1 MTPFDQRSQLPRA
14 NSNQRPTVPT
24 LAQPAP
30 ARRIDPRIGNEERK
44 LEHRLQTAQ
53 HLRDNSARNGNPNLL
68 NTADRMEQRAY
79 QHYDSR
85 LGRLSG
91 NSLEPSL
98 DDSVPTSL
106 LPADD
111 VTAPTTQSSPW
122 PTSLSGDRGAV
133 PVEATPLAEPLS
145 LESAQALEERKLQHL
160 FDVAQKLRDIAGR
173 NGNENLL
180 RTADKVEQV
189 AISRYEAKL
198 EAWSNQASEVVGS
211 DVIPVTPTIAARP

>member
-1 MTPFDQRSQLPRA
+1 M
-14 NSNQRPTVPT
+14 
-24 LAQPAP
+24 
-30 ARRIDPRIGNEERK
+30 
-44 LEHRLQTAQ
+44 
-53 HLRDNSARNGNPNLL
+53 
-68 NTADRMEQRAY
+68 
-79 QHYDSR
+79 
-85 LGRLSG
+85 
-91 NSLEPSL
+91 
-98 DDSVPTSL
+98 
-106 LPADD
+106 
-111 VTAPTTQSSPW
+111 
-122 PTSLSGDRGAV
+122 
-133 PVEATPLAEPLS
+133 EATPLAEPLS